1 MLKNIVVGV
10 DDSESALKAAQRAAE
25 LAASTGAVLHVV
37 SAVDN
42 RRTISESDNLPEG
55 VGTTPGE
62 QAEAI
67 AGRVASTLSDI
78 TTEVHSSPHPG
89 RPGEALVAVAI
100 EVGADLIV
108 VGNRRVQ
115 GISRVLGSI
124 ASDVAQHAPCDVYI
138 VKTV

>member
-10 DDSESALKAAQRAAE
+10 DDSDSALKAAQRAAE
-25 LAASTGAVLHVV
+25 LAAATGAVLHVV

-42 RRTISESDNLPEG
+42 RRTIEDSSDLPAG

-62 QAEAI
+62 QAEA
-67 AGRVASTLSDI
+67 VANQVANALSG
-78 TTEVHSSPHPG
+78 TVTQVHASPHPG
-89 RPGEALVAVAI
+89 RPGEALVAVAN

-115 GISRVLGSI
+115 GIGRLLGSV
-124 ASDVAQHAPCDVYI
+124 ATDVAHHAPCDVYI

>member
-10 DDSESALKAAQRAAE
+10 DDSDSALKAAQRAAE
-25 LAASTGAVLHVV
+25 LAATTGAVLHVV

-42 RRTISESDNLPEG
+42 RRTVDDADLPEG
-55 VGTTPGE
+55 VGATPGE

-67 AGRVASTLSDI
+67 ANRVASELSDI
-78 TTEVHSSPHPG
+78 TTQVHASPAPG
-89 RPGEALVAVAI
+89 RPGEALVAVAT

-115 GISRVLGSI
+115 GIARVLGSV
-124 ASDVAQHAPCDVYI
+124 ATDVAHHAPCDVYI

>member
-25 LAASTGAVLHVV
+25 LAATTGAVLHVV
-37 SAVDN
+37 SAVDD
-42 RRTISESDNLPEG
+42 RRPLPDSTDVPEG

-67 AGRVASTLSDI
+67 AAGVANALSDI
-78 TTEVHSSPHPG
+78 TTQVHASPHPG
-89 RPGEALVAVAI
+89 RPGDALVSVAK
-100 EVGADLIV
+100 EVDADLIV

-115 GISRVLGSI
+115 GLARVLGSV
-124 ASDVAQHAPCDVYI
+124 ATDVLHHAPCDVYI

>member
-10 DDSESALKAAQRAAE
+10 DDSDSALKAAQRAAE
-25 LAASTGAVLHVV
+25 LAATTGAVLHVV
-37 SAVDN
+37 SAVDD
-42 RRTISESDNLPEG
+42 RRTIPESVDVPEG

-67 AGRVASTLSDI
+67 AARVAGSLSDI
-78 TTEVHSSPHPG
+78 TTQVHASPRQG
-89 RPGEALVAVAI
+89 RPGEALVSVAN

-115 GISRVLGSI
+115 GIGRLLGSV
-124 ASDVAQHAPCDVYI
+124 ATDVAHHAPCDVYI